1 MVARGGEDA
10 GGSPG
15 AGDAEVIRFE
25 DVRKS
30 FGGHAVLTGV
40 SFRLYRGETVVLLG
54 VTGSGKTVILKL
66 ALGLLRPDDG
76 RIYVFGTD
84 TTELEEEDLYP
95 LRARLGIVFQ
105 EGALFDS
112 LTVYENVAF
121 RLLEEREHGS
131 KDYSDEE
138 IEQRVRQVLRF
149 VELEPAIDKLPAEL
163 SGGMK
168 RRVGIARALITEPD
182 AILYD
187 SPTGGLDPVT
197 SHTINTLII
206 KSRDVSRVS
215 AIVVTHR
222 LQDAFTY
229 ANHAFDP
236 ESNQLRAAS
245 SDGAE
250 PTRTRFLLLREGRIT
265 LDASP
270 HDFLAQRDPYVQRFL
285 A

>member
-1 MVARGGEDA
+1 MVAGAAPTADA
-10 GGSPG
+10 G
-15 AGDAEVIRFE
+15 VVRFE
-25 DVRKS
+25 DVRLR
-30 FGGHAVLTGV
+30 FGDREVLSGV
-40 SFRLYRGETVVLLG
+40 SFVLGRGETLVLLG
-54 VTGSGKTVILKL
+54 VTGSGKTLILKL
-66 ALGLLRPDDG
+66 ALGLLRPASG
-76 RIYVFGTD
+76 RIFLFAQD
-84 TTELEEEDLYP
+84 ITELEEEDLYP

-112 LTVYENVAF
+112 LTVFENVAF
-121 RLLEEREHGS
+121 RLLEEREHGG
-131 KDYSDEE
+131 KDHSDAE

-206 KSRDVSRVS
+206 KSRDVSHVS
-215 AIVVTHR
+215 ALVVTHR

-229 ANHAFDP
+229 ANHTFDADAQ
-236 ESNQLRAAS
+236 QLRPARTN
-245 SDGAE
+245 GAQA
-250 PTRTRFLLLREGRIT
+250 TRTRFLLLRDGRISF
-265 LDASP
+265 DGSP
-270 HDFLAQRDPYVQRFL
+270 RDFQAQADSYVQRFL
-285 A
+285 V